1 MKIDKLEIP
10 LKILW
15 VGIALWSLYIFSGLT
30 FLLFILSDTFKET
43 NSILNVLLPNIVS
56 LGIVM
61 LHTKEIVIGYK
72 PASYRKNLISL
83 SIFSIIILILILLQI
98 PQFEFLFGDST
109 YKYWEITITYM
120 VILASYLGIIMN
132 RMLKMKELNKS
143 S

>member
-15 VGIALWSLYIFSGLT
+15 IGSTIFSVYIFSWFT
-30 FLLFILSDTFKET
+30 FFTTFGILFKET
-43 NSILNVLLPNIVS
+43 NSIFNVLLPNIVS
-56 LGIVM
+56 IGIVM
-61 LHTKEIVIGYK
+61 LHTKEIVIGYR

-83 SIFSIIILILILLQI
+83 SIFSVIILVLILLQI

-132 RMLKMKELNKS
+132 RILKMKELNKS